1 MSMKKK
7 LISLFICIQMIL
19 SVVPPCFTISAGSEP
34 SAIPAPVDTVAPG
47 VTVQSIFPKTQLTWK
62 SYREHLK
69 EQALSA
75 YENPE
80 QYIGYEAG
88 FISFWNSIFCKSGF
102 ENGEPVEYVG
112 IANGYTDDYS
122 VPYDMIFIID
132 DYYFDTDTG
141 ELWYKVKA
149 AEGYVLPQI
158 VEDNPYILYVDG
170 NIKYD
175 DGVDAAPPTFY
186 LGTHKAMFLPGV
198 ETVSFKESTLNDAAS
213 VEVSVSELPLI
224 FDVIPAHTNGQYGL
238 VEWNDYYLGGIAS
251 EYTEYGYVSASSIV
265 FIPVE
270 ASIVYENLL
279 NAKDTYE
286 YYDILSKASTSVL
299 AQLSD
304 AHKAQLDICIEALD
318 SLEHV
323 EYETTVSV
331 GDVTVPVS
339 VVGKLPDNVTLS
351 AEVVSADTVISEG
364 FDVKDASEIIT
375 ALDIKLIN
383 NEDGTEW
390 QPEEGRRV
398 GVSIGVG
405 ALGYEDGTVL
415 RLQHK
420 HDGFIETYDIIVVED
435 GAATVYTSGF
445 SIYAVNTIGSTTRV
459 TGEPIINN
467 NDTITL
473 EVGQEVIYYFD
484 TSGEI
489 GTWNV
494 RDTAGAI
501 HYTVHSNTRI
511 GHDGMS
517 VRWIKINALKLTT
530 ADTKIT
536 LSYTYLIN
544 NNTTR
549 TENFTINIVAPKADA
564 GDRKLY
570 IKDDVN
576 LSGKIVAAL
585 VDDQGNEIEN
595 GLAGAAFSWSRD
607 DGVLIVPVAY
617 GDNYASVNIARDHS
631 GLVEARKEGDKFRPT
646 TYTLNVI
653 LADGEELTAKY
664 TVYYQSEIINADFEF
679 PDATR
684 SNYTFFPN
692 GWPEL
697 YWKTTAPGQNQYI
710 SRDIEYADVT
720 NGTSNGN
727 GGTDFG
733 TSVPNG
739 GKWQSNAASG
749 VQFAEL
755 NAEAF
760 GALYQDIITAP
771 GEDIEWD
778 FAHAPRRDQNNWAT
792 NISNAMFIVIGATE
806 DAQKLDHNDLVS
818 LGESAK
824 TAGNGNANFLNGS
837 SPVSVVYKGATY
849 YVWYHDAGTYR
860 SNENGTLKWTELSG
874 SYTVPNGQYRTR
886 LFFVSEKK
894 TTSNNANAGNL
905 IDKTK
910 AGQYKSYLIEYYEQ
924 TYVDGELVVNRVE
937 SQDENGEALIYSSV
951 KLENYYNYF
960 VMNQHD
966 YLHHVEINGNN
977 YPYDIRY
984 STTDPDNAYLY
995 IESYPGKSTDA
1006 TDYMNGGKD
1015 YSKYDIVM
1023 QVFMRDTV
1031 VALKK
1036 QLVFPQ
1042 LRNDDGKL
1050 IDKDGNLLEDGEKPV
1065 ELLTEEQK
1073 LNLVNYFNTL
1083 SPVGYESQFKLFSD
1097 EEHYKFSDTDS
1108 TFVTQRDPSGNYQ
1121 AFVAFEG
1128 NPELGH
1134 TYQVQEMRNTAI
1146 PGLELDKVT
1155 FEVLLYALGSALDDE
1170 LQPPIAIYEIEVD
1183 GNKPLISPEFKL
1195 EGNIKIADVVVI
1207 NTYREKETVIYYQGV
1222 GNGKIK
1228 LNQTGAT
1235 FEDTPSETLAFYSG
1249 KAIGCETHA
1258 GAGATFVGWYKD
1270 EACTEP
1276 VTAADGV
1283 WDKETGIFKP
1293 NANIINAE
1301 SVTFYAKFETG
1312 SITINRENANPEQ
1325 TFVYHI
1331 KSTDDKVDMYVSLQ
1345 CDENGKGSVEI
1356 LEVPLNKT
1364 YTVTEIE
1371 DWSWR
1376 HPGSQQSGTN
1386 GETDDKR
1393 HLVFNFTSGI
1403 DKNKWLNGLSPE
1415 KENVF
1420 N

>member
-7 LISLFICIQMIL
+7 LISLFICFQMIL
-19 SVVPPCFTISAGSEP
+19 SVVPPCFTITVGSEP
-34 SAIPAPVDTVAPG
+34 STIPAPVDTVAPG
-47 VTVQSIFPKTQLTWK
+47 VTVQSIFPESQLAWK
-62 SYREHLK
+62 PYRDYLK
-69 EQALSA
+69 DQALSA

-122 VPYDMIFIID
+122 VPYDTIFIID

-149 AEGYVLPQI
+149 AEGYELPQI
-158 VEDNPYILYVDG
+158 VEDNPYILYVDS

-186 LGTHKAMFLPGV
+186 LGAHKAMFLPGV
-198 ETVSFKESTLNDAAS
+198 ETVSFKESALNDAAS

-224 FDVIPAHTNGQYGL
+224 FDVIPAHTNGQYGF

-270 ASIVYENLL
+270 TSIVYENLL

-286 YYDILSKASTSVL
+286 YYDIISKAPTSVL

-323 EYETTVSV
+323 TYETTVSV

-339 VVGKLPDNVTLS
+339 VLGKLPDNVTLS
-351 AEVVSADTVISEG
+351 AEAVSADTVISEG

-405 ALGYEDGTVL
+405 ALGYEDGTVVK
-415 RLQHK
+415 LQHK
-420 HDGFIETYDIIVVED
+420 HDDFIETYDIIVVED
-435 GAATVYTSGF
+435 GAVTVYTSGF
-445 SIYAVNTIGSTTRV
+445 SIYVADSTTD
-459 TGEPIINN
+459 TNTNGATQIA
-467 NDTITL
+467 DGGTITL
-473 EVGQEVIYYFD
+473 EVGQEVIYYFG
-484 TSGEI
+484 TSNEI

-494 RDTAGAI
+494 KDTAGAI
-501 HYTVHSNTRI
+501 HYTVHSNDGI
-511 GHDGMS
+511 GHDGMR

-536 LSYTYLIN
+536 LSYAYRN
-544 NNTTR
+544 GNNTTR
-549 TENFTINIVAPKADA
+549 ETFTINIVAPKADA

-607 DGVLIVPVAY
+607 DGVLIVPAAY
-617 GDNYASVNIARDHS
+617 GEGYASVNIARDHG
-631 GLVEARKEGDKFRPT
+631 GLVEARKEGNKFRPT

-679 PDATR
+679 PDATQ

-697 YWKTTAPGQNQYI
+697 YWKTTAPGQGSNI
-710 SRDIEYADVT
+710 SKDIEYADVT
-720 NGTSNGN
+720 NGTSNQN
-727 GGTDFG
+727 NNGTDFG
-733 TSVPNG
+733 TTNG
-739 GKWQSNAASG
+739 NTSNAASG

-778 FAHAPRRDQNNWAT
+778 FTHAPRRDQNNWAT

-806 DAQKLDHNDLVS
+806 AAQKLDHDDLVS

-860 SNENGTLKWTELSG
+860 SNVSGTLKWTELSG

-910 AGQYKSYLIEYYEQ
+910 AGQYKEYLIEYYEQ
-924 TYVDGELVVNRVE
+924 TYEDGKLVIKRVDSKEE
-937 SQDENGEALIYSSV
+937 TGEALIYSSV
-951 KLENYYNYF
+951 KLENYYEYF
-960 VMNQHD
+960 VLQEHD
-966 YLHHVEINGNN
+966 YLHHVEINGGA

-1006 TDYMNGGKD
+1006 TDYIDGTKD
-1015 YSKYDIVM
+1015 YSEYDIVM

-1031 VALKK
+1031 VALQK

-1073 LNLVNYFNTL
+1073 LNIMNYLTTTPLDGYQSDFILYSVDT
-1083 SPVGYESQFKLFSD
+1083 GYEFSKND
-1097 EEHYKFSDTDS
+1097 ET
-1108 TFVTQRDPSGNYQ
+1108 VITQRDPSGNYK

-1134 TYQVQEMRNTAI
+1134 TYQIRETGNTAI
-1146 PGLELDKVT
+1146 PGLELDSVV
-1155 FEVLLYALGSALDDE
+1155 FQIQLYASGAVWDE
-1170 LQPPIAIYEIEVD
+1170 LKVSSYLEIKVD
-1183 GNKPLISPEFKL
+1183 SEKPLLSPEFKL
-1195 EGNIKIADVVVI
+1195 EGNVKIADVVVI

-1228 LNQTGAT
+1228 LDSPTAV
-1235 FEDTPSETLAFYSG
+1235 FEDKPSETLAFYSG
-1249 KAIGCETHA
+1249 KAIGCSTHA

-1270 EACTEP
+1270 EACTQP

-1283 WDKETGIFKP
+1283 WDKETGSFKP
-1293 NANIINAE
+1293 NTNIINAE

-1325 TFVYHI
+1325 TFVYHVE
-1331 KSTDDKVDMYVSLQ
+1331 SDDKSVDMYVTLQ

-1356 LEVPLNKT
+1356 LEVPLQKT
-1364 YTVTEIE
+1364 YTITEIE

-1376 HPGSQQSGTN
+1376 HPGAVKEDTN
-1386 GETDDKR
+1386 SNDKL
-1393 HLVFNFTSGI
+1393 HLVFDFNSDI
-1403 DKNKWLNGLSPE
+1403 NKNKWLNGYSPE

-1420 N
+1420 EK

>member
-34 SAIPAPVDTVAPG
+34 STIPAPVDTVAPG
-47 VTVQSIFPKTQLTWK
+47 VTVQSIFPESQLAWK
-62 SYREHLK
+62 SYRDYLK

-88 FISFWNSIFCKSGF
+88 FISSWQSANCRAEFESDVADVFISISD
-102 ENGEPVEYVG
+102 ES
-112 IANGYTDDYS
+112 TDYKFVD
-122 VPYDMIFIID
+122 PDIKFIID
-132 DYYFDTDTG
+132 DYYFDESTSY
-141 ELWYKVKA
+141 LWYKVKA
-149 AEGYVLPQI
+149 AEGHTLPQVLI
-158 VEDNPYILYVDG
+158 DNPYILYVDSY
-170 NIKYD
+170 ITSE
-175 DGVDAAPPTFY
+175 DGVDAVPPTFY
-186 LGTHKAMFLPGV
+186 IGPQKAMFLSDV
-198 ETVSFKESTLNDAAS
+198 ETVLFKDNAGADFSFT
-213 VEVSVSELPLI
+213 EVSVSDLPAI
-224 FDVIPAHTNGQYGL
+224 FDVTPAHHFDNYGYTR
-238 VEWNDYYLGGIAS
+238 WDNYYLGDIAS

-286 YYDILSKASTSVL
+286 YYDILSKAPTSVL

-318 SLEHV
+318 SLEQV
-323 EYETTVSV
+323 TYETTVSV

-339 VVGKLPDNVTLS
+339 VVGKLPDNVTLT

-405 ALGYEDGTVL
+405 ALGYEDGTVVK
-415 RLQHK
+415 LQHK

-435 GAATVYTSGF
+435 GAVTVYTSGF
-445 SIYAVNTIGSTTRV
+445 SIYVADSTTDAN
-459 TGEPIINN
+459 TNGATQIA
-467 NDTITL
+467 DAITL
-473 EVGQEVIYYFD
+473 EVGQEVIYYFG
-484 TSGEI
+484 TSNEI

-494 RDTAGAI
+494 KDTAGAI
-501 HYTVHSNTRI
+501 HYTVHSNDGI
-511 GHDGMS
+511 GHDGMR

-536 LSYTYLIN
+536 LSYTYRN
-544 NNTTR
+544 NNNTR

-631 GLVEARKEGDKFRPT
+631 GLVEARKEGNKFRPT
-646 TYTLNVI
+646 TYTLNAI

-697 YWKTTAPGQNQYI
+697 YWKTTAPGQGSNI
-710 SRDIEYADVT
+710 SKDIEYADVT
-720 NGTSNGN
+720 NGTSNQN
-727 GGTDFG
+727 NNGTDFG
-733 TSVPNG
+733 TTTGNT
-739 GKWQSNAASG
+739 SNAASG

-806 DAQKLDHNDLVS
+806 DAQKLDHNDLEA
-818 LGESAK
+818 LGGSAK

-849 YVWYHDAGTYR
+849 YVWYHDAGTYG
-860 SNENGTLKWTELSG
+860 SNVNGTLKWTELSG

-894 TTSNNANAGNL
+894 PTSNNANAGNL

-924 TYVDGELVVNRVE
+924 TYEDGELVVERVDEYEE
-937 SQDENGEALIYSSV
+937 SGEALIYSSV
-951 KLENYYNYF
+951 KLKNYYEHF
-960 VMNQHD
+960 VQEEHD

-995 IESYPGKSTDA
+995 IESYPGTPTDPLKG
-1006 TDYMNGGKD
+1006 DRGEY
-1015 YSKYDIVM
+1015 YEQFDIVM
-1023 QVFMRDTV
+1023 QIFMRDTV
-1031 VALKK
+1031 VALQK

-1042 LRNDDGKL
+1042 TRNDK
-1050 IDKDGNLLEDGEKPV
+1050 GELV

-1073 LNLVNYFNTL
+1073 LNLMNLLITTDPYM
-1083 SPVGYESQFKLFSD
+1083 GYKSEFKLYST
-1097 EEHYKFSDTDS
+1097 DTTGYDYS
-1108 TFVTQRDPSGNYQ
+1108 ELGYTYITQRDPSGNYK
-1121 AFVAFEG
+1121 AFVALG
-1128 NPELGH
+1128 QNPELGH
-1134 TYQVQEMRNTAI
+1134 TYQVQEMGNTAI
-1146 PGLELDKVT
+1146 PGLELDSVKFQVQ
-1155 FEVLLYALGSALDDE
+1155 LYEAGQKWDE
-1170 LQPPIAIYEIEVD
+1170 LKEASYLEIEVGSGKD
-1183 GNKPLISPEFKL
+1183 LLSPVFELKDKV
-1195 EGNIKIADVVVI
+1195 KIADVVVI

-1228 LNQTGAT
+1228 LNQTGAA
-1235 FEDTPSETLAFYSG
+1235 FEDMPSETLAFYSG

-1270 EACTEP
+1270 EACTDP

-1331 KSTDDKVDMYVSLQ
+1331 KSTDGNVDMYVSLQ

-1356 LEVPLNKT
+1356 LEVPLQKT

-1376 HPGSQQSGTN
+1376 HPGAVKEDANSN
-1386 GETDDKR
+1386 DKL
-1393 HLVFNFTSGI
+1393 HLVFDFNSDI
-1403 DKNKWLNGLSPE
+1403 NKNKWLNGLSPE

>member
-1 MSMKKK
+1 MKKK

-34 SAIPAPVDTVAPG
+34 STIPAPVDTVAPG
-47 VTVQSIFPKTQLTWK
+47 VTVQSIFPESQLAWK
-62 SYREHLK
+62 SYRDYLK

-88 FISFWNSIFCKSGF
+88 FISSWQSANCRAEFESDVADVFISISD
-102 ENGEPVEYVG
+102 ES
-112 IANGYTDDYS
+112 TDYKFVD
-122 VPYDMIFIID
+122 PDIKFIID
-132 DYYFDTDTG
+132 DYYFDESTSY
-141 ELWYKVKA
+141 LWYKVKA
-149 AEGYVLPQI
+149 AEGHTLPQVLI
-158 VEDNPYILYVDG
+158 DNPYILYVDSY
-170 NIKYD
+170 ITSE
-175 DGVDAAPPTFY
+175 DGVDAVPPTFY
-186 LGTHKAMFLPGV
+186 IGPQKAMFLSDV
-198 ETVSFKESTLNDAAS
+198 ETVLFKDNAGADFSFT
-213 VEVSVSELPLI
+213 EVSVSDLPAI
-224 FDVIPAHTNGQYGL
+224 FDVTPAHHFDNYGYTR
-238 VEWNDYYLGGIAS
+238 WDNYYLGDIAS

-286 YYDILSKASTSVL
+286 YYDILSKAPTSVL

-318 SLEHV
+318 SLEQV
-323 EYETTVSV
+323 TYETTVSV

-339 VVGKLPDNVTLS
+339 VVGKLPDNVTLT

-405 ALGYEDGTVL
+405 ALGYEDGTVVK
-415 RLQHK
+415 LQHK

-435 GAATVYTSGF
+435 GAVTVYTSGF
-445 SIYAVNTIGSTTRV
+445 SIYVADSTTDAN
-459 TGEPIINN
+459 TNGATQIA
-467 NDTITL
+467 DAITL
-473 EVGQEVIYYFD
+473 EVGQEVIYYFG
-484 TSGEI
+484 TSNEI

-494 RDTAGAI
+494 KDTAGAI
-501 HYTVHSNTRI
+501 HYTVHSNDGI
-511 GHDGMS
+511 GHDGMR

-536 LSYTYLIN
+536 LSYTYRN
-544 NNTTR
+544 NNNTR

-631 GLVEARKEGDKFRPT
+631 GLVEARKEGNKFRPT
-646 TYTLNVI
+646 TYTLNAI

-697 YWKTTAPGQNQYI
+697 YWKTTAPGQGSNI
-710 SRDIEYADVT
+710 SKDIEYADVT
-720 NGTSNGN
+720 NGTSNQN
-727 GGTDFG
+727 NNGTDFG
-733 TSVPNG
+733 TTTGNT
-739 GKWQSNAASG
+739 SNAASG

-806 DAQKLDHNDLVS
+806 DAQKLDHNDLEA
-818 LGESAK
+818 LGGSAK

-849 YVWYHDAGTYR
+849 YVWYHDAGTYG
-860 SNENGTLKWTELSG
+860 SNVNGTLKWTELSG

-894 TTSNNANAGNL
+894 PTSNNANAGNL

-924 TYVDGELVVNRVE
+924 TYEDGELVVERVDEYEE
-937 SQDENGEALIYSSV
+937 SGEALIYSSV
-951 KLENYYNYF
+951 KLKNYYEHF
-960 VMNQHD
+960 VQEEHD

-995 IESYPGKSTDA
+995 IESYPGTPTDPLKG
-1006 TDYMNGGKD
+1006 DRGEY
-1015 YSKYDIVM
+1015 YEQFDIVM
-1023 QVFMRDTV
+1023 QIFMRDTV
-1031 VALKK
+1031 VALQK

-1042 LRNDDGKL
+1042 TRNDK
-1050 IDKDGNLLEDGEKPV
+1050 GELV

-1073 LNLVNYFNTL
+1073 LNLMNLLITTDPYM
-1083 SPVGYESQFKLFSD
+1083 GYKSEFKLYST
-1097 EEHYKFSDTDS
+1097 DTTGYDYS
-1108 TFVTQRDPSGNYQ
+1108 ELGYTYITQRDPSGNYK
-1121 AFVAFEG
+1121 AFVALG
-1128 NPELGH
+1128 QNPELGH
-1134 TYQVQEMRNTAI
+1134 TYQVQEMGNTAI
-1146 PGLELDKVT
+1146 PGLELDSVKFQVQ
-1155 FEVLLYALGSALDDE
+1155 LYEAGQKWDE
-1170 LQPPIAIYEIEVD
+1170 LKEASYLEIEVGSGKD
-1183 GNKPLISPEFKL
+1183 LLSPVFELKDKV
-1195 EGNIKIADVVVI
+1195 KIADVVVI

-1228 LNQTGAT
+1228 LNQTGAA
-1235 FEDTPSETLAFYSG
+1235 FEDMPSETLAFYSG

-1270 EACTEP
+1270 EACTDP

-1331 KSTDDKVDMYVSLQ
+1331 KSTDGNVDMYVSLQ

-1356 LEVPLNKT
+1356 LEVPLQKT

-1376 HPGSQQSGTN
+1376 HPGAVKEDANSN
-1386 GETDDKR
+1386 DKL
-1393 HLVFNFTSGI
+1393 HLVFDFNSDI
-1403 DKNKWLNGLSPE
+1403 NKNKWLNGLSPE

>member
-1 MSMKKK
+1 MKKK

-19 SVVPPCFTISAGSEP
+19 SVVPPCFTITAGSEP
-34 SAIPAPVDTVAPG
+34 STIPAPVDTVAPG
-47 VTVQSIFPKTQLTWK
+47 VTVQSIFPESQLAWK
-62 SYREHLK
+62 SYRDYLK

-122 VPYDMIFIID
+122 VPYDTIFIID

-149 AEGYVLPQI
+149 AEGYELPQI
-158 VEDNPYILYVDG
+158 VEDNPYILYVDS

-186 LGTHKAMFLPGV
+186 LGAHKAMFLPGV
-198 ETVSFKESTLNDAAS
+198 ETVSFKESALNDAAS

-224 FDVIPAHTNGQYGL
+224 FDVIPAHTNGQYGF

-270 ASIVYENLL
+270 TSIVYENLL

-286 YYDILSKASTSVL
+286 YYNIISKTSNSVL

-304 AHKAQLDICIEALD
+304 EHKAQLDVCIESLAAL
-318 SLEHV
+318 EQV

-420 HDGFIETYDIIVVED
+420 HDGFIESYDIMVVED
-435 GAATVYTSGF
+435 GAVTVYTSGF
-445 SIYAVNTIGSTTRV
+445 SIYAVQAVGSTTIV
-459 TGEPIINN
+459 QNATTVNSGS
-467 NDTITL
+467 TMTL
-473 EVGQEVIYYFD
+473 EVGQEVIYYFT
-484 TSGEI
+484 TSNEI

-494 RDTAGAI
+494 TDTSGAI
-501 HYTVHSNTRI
+501 HYTVHSNDRI
-511 GHDGMS
+511 GHDGMR

-536 LSYTYLIN
+536 LSYAYRN
-544 NNTTR
+544 GNNTTR
-549 TENFTINIVAPKADA
+549 ETFTINIVAPKADA
-564 GDRKLY
+564 GKQRLY

-576 LSGKIVAAL
+576 LTGRIVATL
-585 VDDQGNEIEN
+585 VDDKGNEITD

-607 DGVLIVPVAY
+607 DGVFIVPVAY
-617 GDNYASVNIARDHS
+617 GDGYSSVNIARDHG
-631 GLVEARKEGDKFRPT
+631 GLTEARRANGGFL
-646 TYTLNVI
+646 TYHLVATLSN
-653 LADGEELTAKY
+653 GEELKADY
-664 TVYYQSEIINADFEF
+664 TVYYQSEIINATFES
-679 PDATR
+679 PLAPNNTY
-684 SNYTFFPN
+684 SFFPN

-697 YWKTTAPGQNQYI
+697 YWETTAPGSGANI
-710 SRDIEYADVT
+710 SKDIEYGDVT
-720 NGTSNGN
+720 GGIDGAEYTVEYAADYANG
-727 GGTDFG
+727 
-733 TSVPNG
+733 
-739 GKWQSNAASG
+739 G

-760 GALYQDIITAP
+760 GSLYQDIITAP
-771 GEDIEWD
+771 GEDIKWE
-778 FAHAPRRDQNNWAT
+778 FSHAARYPRWGRGTT
-792 NISNAMFIVIGATE
+792 NKMYIVIGST
-806 DAQKLDHNDLVS
+806 DAAQYLTTQAELEA
-818 LGESAK
+818 LGMLAEETGG
-824 TAGNGNANFLNGS
+824 TAFLNGEMS
-837 SPVSVVYKGATY
+837 VSITYKGADYT
-849 YVWYHDAGTYR
+849 VWYHDADEDDG
-860 SNENGTLKWTELSG
+860 ENDRGWFALSG
-874 SYTVPNGQYRTR
+874 SYTVPEGQYRTR
-886 LFFVSEKK
+886 LFFVSDRLSDKG
-894 TTSNNANAGNL
+894 NNTNQNAGNL
-905 IDKTK
+905 IDKSK

-924 TYVDGELVVNRVE
+924 TYVDGELVVKRVDEYEE
-937 SQDENGEALIYSSV
+937 SGEALIYSSV
-951 KLENYYNYF
+951 KLKNYYEHF
-960 VMNQHD
+960 VQEEHD
-966 YLHHVEINGNN
+966 YLHHVEINGGN

-984 STTDPDNAYLY
+984 SSSDPNNAYLY
-995 IESYPGKSTDA
+995 IESYPGEPKDH
-1006 TDYMNGGKD
+1006 MNGGKD
-1015 YSKYDIVM
+1015 YSEYDIVM
-1023 QVFMRDTV
+1023 QIFMRDTV
-1031 VALKK
+1031 VAVQK

-1042 LRNDDGKL
+1042 LRNAEGQL
-1050 IDKDGNLLEDGEKPV
+1050 IDKNGNLLPAGAKPV
-1065 ELLTEEQK
+1065 ELLSEEQK
-1073 LNLVNYFNTL
+1073 LNLMNYFNTL
-1083 SPVGYESQFKLFSD
+1083 NPQGYESQFRLYSPDTGYNYD
-1097 EEHYKFSDTDS
+1097 EIGETY
-1108 TFVTQRDPSGNYQ
+1108 VTHRDPSGNYK
-1121 AFVAFEG
+1121 AFVALGE

-1134 TYQVQEMRNTAI
+1134 TYIIEETQNTII
-1146 PGLELDKVT
+1146 PGLELDSVR
-1155 FEVLLYALGSALDDE
+1155 FQVQLYQAGQKWDE
-1170 LQPPIAIYEIEVD
+1170 LKEASYLEIEVD
-1183 GNKPLISPEFKL
+1183 SGKPLLSPEFIL
-1195 EGNIKIADVVVI
+1195 QGDIKIADVVVI
-1207 NTYREKETVIYYQGV
+1207 NTYREKETVIYYKGI

-1235 FEDTPSETLAFYSG
+1235 FEDMPSETLAFYSG

-1293 NANIINAE
+1293 NTNIINAE

-1331 KSTDDKVDMYVSLQ
+1331 ESTDDTVDMYVSLQ

-1356 LEVPLNKT
+1356 LEVPLQKT
-1364 YTVTEIE
+1364 YTITEIE